1 MFSPNNQNLH
11 SCFKISSVIIFAP
24 WILNQ
29 ENFFEQSYWICCVKR
44 QSMLKMT
51 QAAMQF
57 LKFLLIVFAFSQRYF
72 FVFCKAKADLFSVII
87 FHKGHQK
94 KNGILFKDT
103 DYVRVLF
110 VCIYIPLQLKELWEF
125 CHFTLISSGCDK
137 QSTLTFVWQLCFP
150 HLVYILITI
159 TGLFYYSCN
168 TINPGIRESW
178 PVWGFCLL
186 QRLLRH
192 AAAFSLPALGV
203 NNCL

>member
-103 DYVRVLF
+103 DYVRVCLF
-110 VCIYIPLQLKELWEF
+110 AFTFLYNWRNCGNFVISLW
-125 CHFTLISSGCDK
+125 
-137 QSTLTFVWQLCFP
+137 
-150 HLVYILITI
+150 LV
-159 TGLFYYSCN
+159 
-168 TINPGIRESW
+168 
-178 PVWGFCLL
+178 
-186 QRLLRH
+186 
-192 AAAFSLPALGV
+192 LGV
-203 NNCL
+203 TNSPRWPLFDSFVFPIWFTY